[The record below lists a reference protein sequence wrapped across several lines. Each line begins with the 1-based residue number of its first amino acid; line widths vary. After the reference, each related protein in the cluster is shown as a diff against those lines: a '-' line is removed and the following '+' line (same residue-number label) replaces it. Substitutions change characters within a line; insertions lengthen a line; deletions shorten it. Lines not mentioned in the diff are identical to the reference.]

1 MHGNFARGPSAARD
15 YARPGVS
22 FVHEMRRVLPGRATM
37 EAPVVRRAA
46 RRRRRHGSRAR
57 VEEESIAAKGSCHLL
72 SENPFLPLQIL
83 HPCSPSNPRLGHNVT
98 AGTEG
103 RGGGGDAKSVKG
115 RCRSGEGGCSS
126 EGCGAA
132 AGAEELVQGDAS
144 AGAVEA
150 RAEEGLWVDVAQLIH
165 RPCSRMQAACSTLN
179 HEFFS
184 NLQIL

>member
-1 MHGNFARGPSAARD
+1 
-15 YARPGVS
+15 
-22 FVHEMRRVLPGRATM
+22 
-37 EAPVVRRAA
+37 
-46 RRRRRHGSRAR
+46 

-72 SENPFLPLQIL
+72 SENPFLSLQIL

-144 AGAVEA
+144 AGAVET
-150 RAEEGLWVDVAQLIH
+150 RAEEGLWVDVAQLIRH
-165 RPCSRMQAACSTLN
+165 PCSRMQAACSTLN
-179 HEFFS
+179 HGFFS